1 MQAPKSPAELKA
13 RYPYQFNNPK
23 SLGVSFARGWFKG
36 FAQLCAEI
44 DEILGEDKRGF
55 VWAQVKEK
63 FGSARFHFDIVGR
76 TRKNAKIAEQILD
89 LTLKAGRR
97 TAKQCIVCGEPG
109 EIRTDDGYMLCLCD
123 AHKAVRGARW
133 FYLEDHQAVDEPVD
147 DLLLLLLPPTKS
159 SSDLTAGFPEQIPP
173 RYQAIHR
180 AAISMYQSRG
190 ADLRLYEDFL
200 RTRQE
205 VFGGSTGTE
214 FLLGRAAN
222 PALHT
227 LEPQEL
233 AALFLELAEEDLHR
247 ATS

>member
-1 MQAPKSPAELKA
+1 MQPPKSPAELKA

-55 VWAQVKEK
+55 MWVQVKEK
-63 FGSARFHFDIVGR
+63 HGSARYHFELVGR
-76 TRKNAKIAEQILD
+76 ARKNAKINERILD
-89 LTLKAGRR
+89 LTLKAGSR
-97 TAKQCIVCGEPG
+97 TAKHCIVCGEPG
-109 EIRTDDGYMLCLCD
+109 AMRTDDGYMLCLCD
-123 AHKAVRGARW
+123 AHKALRGGRL

-147 DLLLLLLPPTKS
+147 GFLLLLMPSTKS
-159 SSDLTAGFPEQIPP
+159 SSDLMAGFSDQIPP

-205 VFGGSTGTE
+205 VLGGSTGAE

-222 PALHT
+222 PALRDIGP
-227 LEPQEL
+227 EEL
-233 AALFLELAEEDLHR
+233 ASLFLELAEEDLHR